1 MADND
6 NNANAGNSDQGI
18 SRRTFIKNTGLV
30 TGGIVG
36 GGLLG
41 SIIGN
46 QWQVGGADTQE
57 NEDEA
62 DQHTNRFDE
71 ARIFFSRD
79 EDFEILSA
87 ATERIF
93 PEDDNG
99 PGAVALGAPYFIDK
113 QLAGQWGLNAKEYMR
128 GPFQEGEAEQGYQS
142 SMTRSEIFTQG
153 IRKIDEVST
162 DQFDEKFFDLEE
174 EQQVEVLNAF
184 DTGDVDMRGVSSS
197 TFFSLLRQATIEGVY
212 SDPLYGGNKNMDGW
226 RMKEYPGAQPAYI
239 NVIESEE
246 FVEMEPTSL
255 RDHH

>member
-1 MADND
+1 MADNNNTG
-6 NNANAGNSDQGI
+6 NNAGGDSGI

-41 SIIGN
+41 GILGN
-46 QWQVGGADTQE
+46 QWQTQTDTGGAT
-57 NEDEA
+57 DEGEE
-62 DQHTNRFDE
+62 TNGFDE
-71 ARIFFSRD
+71 ARMFFSRD
-79 EDFEILSA
+79 ADFNVLSA

-99 PGAVALGAPYFIDK
+99 PGAIALGAPYFIDK
-113 QLAGQWGLNAKEYMR
+113 QLAGRWGLNAKEYMR
-128 GPFQEGEAEQGYQS
+128 GPFQEGDPEQGYQS
-142 SMTRSEIFTQG
+142 AMTRSEIFTQG
-153 IRKIDEVST
+153 VRRINEISDE
-162 DQFDEKFFDLEE
+162 QFEENFDDLEE
-174 EQQVEVLNAF
+174 EQQNEILSAF
-184 DTGDVDMRGVSSS
+184 DNDEVDMDGVSSA

-239 NVIESEE
+239 DVIESEE
-246 FVEMEPTSL
+246 FVEMDPLSL